1 MAINVACSSCGR
13 QYTVKDDA
21 AGKRFKCKDCE
32 AVVEVPA
39 AGGGGGGDAADDD
52 YGDPYGEPDDAMA
65 DMPAP
70 VTGRR
75 RMSSPS
81 VAAPAVTSKTKI
93 PAICMYVVCG
103 ISIGY
108 GVLSLASL
116 AMGFHGPMPDMGDPQ
131 QQAQMLA
138 LSKTMGFGIWF
149 IFILRDVFLIYA
161 FSRMHMATAYGI
173 AMAGAV
179 ISVIPCLGSPCCLLG
194 VPFGIWALVILN
206 DPAVKA
212 GFR

>member
-39 AGGGGGGDAADDD
+39 VGDGGGGGDALEED
-52 YGDPYGEPDDAMA
+52 YGDPYGAPDDAMS

-75 RMSSPS
+75 RMSPPT
-81 VAAPAVTSKTKI
+81 VAAAEATSRTKI

-108 GVLSLASL
+108 SVVNL
-116 AMGFHGPMPDMGDPQ
+116 AMQAMGMGGPIPQMGDPN
-131 QQAQMLA
+131 QQAAMEVGRVF
-138 LSKTMGFGIWF
+138 GFVLVGLF
-149 IFILRDVFLIYA
+149 IVRDIFLIYA
-161 FSRMHMATAYGI
+161 FSRMHAAVSYGI

-179 ISVIPCLGSPCCLLG
+179 ISVIPCIGSPCCLLG

>member
-39 AGGGGGGDAADDD
+39 AGGGGDAMDDD
-52 YGDPYGEPDDAMA
+52 YGDPYGAPDDDMA

-81 VAAPAVTSKTKI
+81 VAAPAVTSRTKI

-108 GVLSLASL
+108 SVVNL
-116 AMGFHGPMPDMGDPQ
+116 AMQAMGMAGPLPQMGDAQ
-131 QQAQMLA
+131 QQAAMEVGRVF
-138 LSKTMGFGIWF
+138 GFVIVGL
-149 IFILRDVFLIYA
+149 FILRDLFLIYA

-179 ISVIPCLGSPCCLLG
+179 ISVIPCIGSPCCLLG

>member
-1 MAINVACSSCGR
+1 MPMAINVACPSCGR
-13 QYTVKDDA
+13 QYSVKDDS

-39 AGGGGGGDAADDD
+39 VGSDAADDD
-52 YGDPYGEPDDAMA
+52 YGDPYGAVDDAGM

-75 RMSSPS
+75 RMSPPS
-81 VAAPAVTSKTKI
+81 VAAPEVTSRTQI

-103 ISIGY
+103 ISIGNS
-108 GVLSLASL
+108 VIRLAL
-116 AMGFHGPMPDMGDPQ
+116 EAMGMAGPLPQ
-131 QQAQMLA
+131 FGEAQVQLGHVFVFVIVG
-138 LSKTMGFGIWF
+138 LF
-149 IFILRDVFLIYA
+149 IARDLFLIYA
-161 FSRMHMATAYGI
+161 FSRMHKATDYNI

-194 VPFGIWALVILN
+194 IPFGIWALVVLN